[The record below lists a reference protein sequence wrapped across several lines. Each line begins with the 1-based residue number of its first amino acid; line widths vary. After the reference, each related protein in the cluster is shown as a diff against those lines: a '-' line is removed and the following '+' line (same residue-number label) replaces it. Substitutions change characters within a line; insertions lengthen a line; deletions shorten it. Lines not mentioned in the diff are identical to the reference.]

1 MKKWTLWLGIIIILA
16 AAGAGAYYYYFMR
29 DDKATAESPIA
40 VTARAIKGDI
50 KTSISGTGS
59 VEANSRETV
68 TAGKSGTIATLSFKE
83 GDKVKKGQVLATF
96 EDNDNYDDQIE
107 SINKNITKVKD
118 QIADKQEEYK
128 NAIGTENEEQ
138 STKSI
143 KDEIDDLQSSIDDYN
158 DQLQGIYEDQA
169 KEVKQVVASIDG
181 EVTTSDVAVGD
192 EVQANTTIAEI
203 VDYTH
208 LEFVTSIDEL
218 DIPNVKLKQTAQITL
233 SAITDRTIEATV
245 SDIAKEGTSSNGSA
259 SYSVSLLL
267 NDIDGVMV
275 GMSGQADITTQSST
289 GAILVPV
296 NAVVEFGG
304 KSYVRVPGTGST
316 TGANGTTGR
325 TGGSGQ
331 GQRPNSA
338 TGNETTAAG
347 GWQGGNGGGRFQ
359 GGAGGTGGTGGQGND
374 RFQGGTGTGTTTA
387 AGGQGGGRNMTA
399 ADSTNQGGT
408 VPGGTAPSG
417 GGAAGTAPSGT
428 SQGGANGGTG
438 QGAAPGSVP
447 GGNAQGSNGASGGQ
461 NGQGG
466 RGGAGAQMRES
477 ITLGGQLKEVTVGIS
492 NETFVEIKSGLAEG
506 DSVLIPVAT
515 GAQGMGSSA
524 TQQQQ
529 TQQFGGFGGGF
540 GGQFPAG
547 GGGFGGTGGGNVR
560 TGATTRAIGGG
571 GTR

>member
-29 DDKATAESPIA
+29 DEKATVESPVA

-107 SINKNITKVKD
+107 SINKNIEKVKE
-118 QIADKQEEYK
+118 QITDKQEEYK
-128 NAIGTENEEQ
+128 EAIGTENEVD
-138 STKSI
+138 STDKI

-158 DQLQGIYEDQA
+158 DQLQDIYEDQA

-192 EVQANTTIAEI
+192 EVQSNTTIAEI

-275 GMSGQADITTQSST
+275 GMSGQADITTESST
-289 GAILVPV
+289 GAVLVPV

-316 TGANGTTGR
+316 TGAASGTTGQR
-325 TGGSGQ
+325 NQGQ
-331 GQRPNSA
+331 GTQGTKGTQGE
-338 TGNETTAAG
+338 TGNETAAAG
-347 GWQGGNGGGRFQ
+347 GWQGGGGGRFQ
-359 GGAGGTGGTGGQGND
+359 GSAGG
-374 RFQGGTGTGTTTA
+374 GTTTA
-387 AGGQGGGRNMTA
+387 AGGQGGGRNVAA

-408 VPGGTAPSG
+408 TPDGKA
-417 GGAAGTAPSGT
+417 SGT
-428 SQGGANGGTG
+428 GTTPGSGTTPGTG
-438 QGAAPGSVP
+438 TTPGAGAAPGSGTTP
-447 GGNAQGSNGASGGQ
+447 GGTGQNGAAQGNNGASGA
-461 NGQGG
+461 QGG

-492 NETFVEIKSGLAEG
+492 NETYVEIKSGLAEG

-524 TQQQQ
+524 TEQQQ
-529 TQQFGGFGGGF
+529 TQQFGGFGGGGF

-547 GGGFGGTGGGNVR
+547 GGFGGGGGNVR
-560 TGATTRAIGGG
+560 TGTTTRATGGG

>member
-16 AAGAGAYYYYFMR
+16 AAGGGAYYYYYMR
-29 DDKATAESPIA
+29 DDKATTETPLA

-107 SINKNITKVKD
+107 SINKNITKTKD

-128 NAIGTENEEQ
+128 EAIGTENEEQ
-138 STKSI
+138 TTKSI
-143 KDEIDDLQSSIDDYN
+143 KDEIDDLQSTIDDYN
-158 DQLQGIYEDQA
+158 DQLQDIYEDQA
-169 KEVKQVVASIDG
+169 KEVKQVIAPIDG
-181 EVTTSDVAVGD
+181 EVTTSDISVGD
-192 EVQANTTIAEI
+192 EVQSNTTIAEI

-218 DIPNVKLKQTAQITL
+218 DIPQVKLKQTAQITL
-233 SAITDRTIEATV
+233 SAITDRTLEATV
-245 SDIAKEGTSSNGSA
+245 SEIAKEGTSSNGSA

-275 GMSGQADITTQSST
+275 GMSGQADIVTEQS
-289 GAILVPV
+289 ADAVLVPV

-304 KSYVRVPGTGST
+304 KSYVRVPGTGSGT
-316 TGANGTTGR
+316 GTGAAGSGTAPSGTTGQ
-325 TGGSGQ
+325 Q
-331 GQRPNSA
+331 GQRSQGAQGA
-338 TGNETTAAG
+338 TSNEAAAAG
-347 GWQGGNGGGRFQ
+347 GWQGRGGAGGNGVGNGRFQ
-359 GGAGGTGGTGGQGND
+359 GVGGGAATAEGGQGTGRNIAAAD
-374 RFQGGTGTGTTTA
+374 GGNQSGTGTT
-387 AGGQGGGRNMTA
+387 
-399 ADSTNQGGT
+399 
-408 VPGGTAPSG
+408 PGGAASG
-417 GGAAGTAPSGT
+417 GGAAPGGAAQGTAPGSNA
-428 SQGGANGGTG
+428 QGGTG
-438 QGAAPGSVP
+438 AAGGRGGSKQGGS
-447 GGNAQGSNGASGGQ
+447 GAS

-466 RGGAGAQMRES
+466 RNGMASQLRES

-492 NETFVEIKSGLAEG
+492 NETYVEIKSGLAEG
-506 DSVLIPVAT
+506 DQVLIPVAT

-529 TQQFGGFGGGF
+529 QQFGGFGGGF
-540 GGQFPAG
+540 GGSFPAGGFG
-547 GGGFGGTGGGNVR
+547 GGGFGGGGGNVR
-560 TGATTRAIGGG
+560 TSTRGATGGGG

>member
-16 AAGAGAYYYYFMR
+16 AAGGGAYYYYYMR
-29 DDKATAESPIA
+29 DDKATTETPLA

-107 SINKNITKVKD
+107 SINKNITKTKD

-128 NAIGTENEEQ
+128 EAIGTENEEQ
-138 STKSI
+138 TTKSI
-143 KDEIDDLQSSIDDYN
+143 KDEIDDLQSTIDDYN
-158 DQLQGIYEDQA
+158 DQLQDIYEDQA
-169 KEVKQVVASIDG
+169 KEVKQVIAPIDG
-181 EVTTSDVAVGD
+181 EVTTSDISVGD
-192 EVQANTTIAEI
+192 EVQSNTTIAEI

-218 DIPNVKLKQTAQITL
+218 DIPQVKLKQTAQITL
-233 SAITDRTIEATV
+233 SAITDRTLEATV
-245 SDIAKEGTSSNGSA
+245 SEIAKEGTSSNGSA

-275 GMSGQADITTQSST
+275 GMSGQADIVTEQS
-289 GAILVPV
+289 ADAVLVPV

-304 KSYVRVPGTGST
+304 KSYVRVPGTGSGT
-316 TGANGTTGR
+316 GTGAAGSGTAPSGTTGQ
-325 TGGSGQ
+325 Q
-331 GQRPNSA
+331 GQRSQGAQGA
-338 TGNETTAAG
+338 TSNEAAAAG
-347 GWQGGNGGGRFQ
+347 GWQGRGGAGGNGVGSGRFQ
-359 GGAGGTGGTGGQGND
+359 GAGGGAATAEGGQGTGRNIAAAD
-374 RFQGGTGTGTTTA
+374 GGNQSGTGTT
-387 AGGQGGGRNMTA
+387 
-399 ADSTNQGGT
+399 
-408 VPGGTAPSG
+408 PGGAASG
-417 GGAAGTAPSGT
+417 GGAAPGGAAQGTAPGSNA
-428 SQGGANGGTG
+428 QGGTG
-438 QGAAPGSVP
+438 AAGGRGGSKQGGS
-447 GGNAQGSNGASGGQ
+447 GAS

-466 RGGAGAQMRES
+466 RNGMASQLRES

-492 NETFVEIKSGLAEG
+492 NETYVEIKSGLAEG
-506 DSVLIPVAT
+506 DQVLIPVAT

-529 TQQFGGFGGGF
+529 QQFGGFGGGF
-540 GGQFPAG
+540 GGSFPAGGFG
-547 GGGFGGTGGGNVR
+547 GGGFGGGGGNVR
-560 TGATTRAIGGG
+560 TSTRGATGGGG